1 MKWET
6 TIDIAHYNESSEQ
19 NCFQYH
25 AWPLKQVTIVKYI
38 TCYYQ
43 VFWFTLEMA
52 TVRHGD
58 DSVTDI
64 VTSMGKQ
71 FMLETH
77 A

>member
-1 MKWET
+1 M
-6 TIDIAHYNESSEQ
+6 DIAHFNENGEQ
-19 NCFQYH
+19 NSSLCH
-25 AWPLKQVTIVKYI
+25 ARPLKLVTIVKYMP
-38 TCYYQ
+38 CYYQ

-77 A
+77 L